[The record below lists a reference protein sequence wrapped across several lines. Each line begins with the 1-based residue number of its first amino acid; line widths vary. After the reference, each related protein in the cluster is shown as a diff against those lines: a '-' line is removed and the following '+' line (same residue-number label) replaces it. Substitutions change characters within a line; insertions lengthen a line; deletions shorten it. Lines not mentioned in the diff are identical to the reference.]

1 MIKYSLV
8 FIFFLNVIHIQA
20 QEVEQPDS
28 TVPGTMN
35 VKADFRIKLL
45 TERYKEQNEGKKI
58 NGFRIQLYSGN
69 RKGAFDLK
77 ANFIRQF
84 NQVPCEVIYE
94 SPDFKVQVGNYR
106 TELEAEKAMQEIW
119 PIFKS
124 AFIVRAKIDFPKL
137 WVDDENEEN

>member
-8 FIFFLNVIHIQA
+8 FIFFLNVMYLHA
-20 QEVEQPDS
+20 QEVAEPDS

-35 VKADFRIKLL
+35 VKADFRIKQLA
-45 TERYKEQNEGKKI
+45 ERYKEQNEGKKI
-58 NGFRIQLYSGN
+58 NGYRIQLYSGN

-84 NQVPCEVIYE
+84 HQVPCEVIYE

-119 PIFKS
+119 PVFKS
-124 AFIVRAKIDFPKL
+124 AFVVRAMIDLPKL
-137 WVDDENEEN
+137 WVDEENDQD